1 MTKFWTR
8 VPALSFGQLP
18 IYLASLSHF
27 TLELCHSF
35 MPVLYP
41 LLTVKM
47 GLSFTQIGILAL
59 ANNLVTS
66 TFQPFLGFLP
76 ERFGAER
83 VVALSILWL
92 GGLMGLVGFAP
103 NFWTLTLLVALASL
117 GSAAYHPAGVVNIT
131 RQRTMQRGT
140 AVSIFSVGG
149 SLGAALSPAWIL
161 LWLGSLGTYS
171 ALMVIPVAI
180 LVSALFYQQARR
192 PAPQTNP
199 RHHTQH
205 APVHKGYLLGLI
217 LIILGTMARSWFQ
230 VALVTYLPAWVQSNG
245 GSLEQGGQLLSVFLF
260 ATGAGSLLGGIVAD
274 RVGVWPVAMI
284 TNLLIAPAYWLWL
297 DGTPGLQI
305 IALGVVGV
313 ALGTN
318 YATVILLAHDAW
330 PQGIALAS
338 GLVMGL
344 GWVPAGLGASFT
356 GYLADQRSL
365 SAAMTVLVIPPM
377 VAALCVLL
385 YWVGLKLRRS
395 TYLDKPNQIH

>member
-1 MTKFWTR
+1 MTKFWAR
-8 VPALSFGQLP
+8 VTPLSFVQLP
-18 IYLASLSHF
+18 IYLAGLSHF

-41 LLTVKM
+41 LLTLKM

-76 ERFGAER
+76 ERYGAER

-103 NFWTLTLLVALASL
+103 NFWTLTLLIALASL
-117 GSAAYHPAGVVNIT
+117 GSAAYHPAGVVNVT
-131 RQRTMQRGT
+131 RQSSVRRGT

-171 ALMVIPVAI
+171 ALMVIPIAAI
-180 LVSALFYQQARR
+180 VSTLFYQQARH
-192 PAPQTNP
+192 PAPQAAL
-199 RHHTQH
+199 TQH
-205 APVHKGYLLGLI
+205 TRAVPIHKGYLLGLI

-230 VALVTYLPAWVQSNG
+230 VALVTYLPAWVQLNG
-245 GSLEQGGQLLSVFLF
+245 GSLEQGGQLLSIFLF

-274 RVGVWPVAMI
+274 RVGVWPVAMVS
-284 TNLLIAPAYWLWL
+284 NLLIAPAYWLWL
-297 DGTPGLQI
+297 DTAPMLQI
-305 IALGVVGV
+305 LALGVIGV

-330 PQGIALAS
+330 PQRIALAS

-356 GYLADQRSL
+356 GYLADQSSL
-365 SAAMTVLVIPPM
+365 GVAMTALVVPPVL
-377 VAALCVLL
+377 ATLCVLL
-385 YWVGLKLRRS
+385 YWVGLKLRK
-395 TYLDKPNQIH
+395 TV

>member
-117 GSAAYHPAGVVNIT
+117 GSAAYHT
-131 RQRTMQRGT
+131 
-140 AVSIFSVGG
+140 
-149 SLGAALSPAWIL
+149 ALSPAWIL